1 MAKLPFSENMYGLVG
16 AKKECGGSE
25 KNKGRMDSID
35 ECAKAC
41 KGIASMFVFG
51 TNDFE
56 VDRCNAQGCTC
67 YCETAAKDDGTCQI
81 VDHKGYRL
89 YRFDTS
95 SK

>member
-1 MAKLPFSENMYGLVG
+1 MYSLVG
-16 AKKECGGSE
+16 PKKECGGSE

-41 KGIASMFVFG
+41 KGLASMFVFG

-56 VDRCNAQGCTC
+56 VDRCNAEGCTC

-81 VDHKGYRL
+81 VDHNGFRL

-95 SK
+95 GK